1 MEGGPRSTGVAFERG
16 LRAFAEGL
24 PIGVAVVVGADVR
37 AWVAGETAG
46 AAGVAGATVGVAVAA
61 GMAIK
66 MGVADGVSD
75 HGAAAAGDATAGS
88 WETCGEVVAGRAD
101 D

>member
-24 PIGVAVVVGADVR
+24 PIGVAVVVGADVP
-37 AWVAGETAG
+37 AWAAGETAG

-61 GMAIK
+61 GMAVK

-75 HGAAAAGDATAGS
+75 RGGEAAGDATAGS
-88 WETCGEVVAGRAD
+88 WETCGEVVAGGAD